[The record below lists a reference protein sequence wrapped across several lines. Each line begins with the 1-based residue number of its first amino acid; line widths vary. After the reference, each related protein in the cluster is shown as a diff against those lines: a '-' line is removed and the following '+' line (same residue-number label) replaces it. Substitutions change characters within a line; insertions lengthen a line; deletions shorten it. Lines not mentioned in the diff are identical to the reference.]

1 MICVLQLLSISSFG
15 IVLSLLAY
23 SIYILNTLNTNVETN
38 LGKLDLQNYYI
49 LTTKLNQFKNTH
61 SNNMTLY
68 FQENTKI
75 KKLVHCILILNNI
88 YPEYDK
94 YRTEYEL
101 QVNKYGQ
108 NLFNKYN
115 KRKTYIPIENNR
127 TVYFTNYCELN
138 FIHWVIESGLF
149 KEIVDNKDNLI
160 DRLISSKVKE
170 D

>member
-75 KKLVHCILILNNI
+75 KK
-88 YPEYDK
+88 
-94 YRTEYEL
+94 
-101 QVNKYGQ
+101 
-108 NLFNKYN
+108 
-115 KRKTYIPIENNR
+115 
-127 TVYFTNYCELN
+127 
-138 FIHWVIESGLF
+138 
-149 KEIVDNKDNLI
+149 
-160 DRLISSKVKE
+160 
-170 D
+170 